1 MADDAGTRRI
11 LLVAQ
16 GTLDRPLQ
24 NILWM
29 VGGISLLLLCGFAIV
44 RSGLPTLPTIVAL
57 VCLVVVVAFIQGRF
71 GGPREFR
78 VEKPHGGG
86 PLQLT
91 GRFADGEIRS
101 RDPLPL
107 ERVELDN
114 GALAFEVRRDQTL
127 TRYHLHPPAFSPTS
141 LEALR
146 KAITDL
152 ESASET
158 DIHSLIAVTNETGIK
173 FYDAR
178 SLILLRFSQKP
189 AFTTFM
195 WLVCGLTVL
204 GWLMA
209 VSLLGA

>member
-1 MADDAGTRRI
+1 MADDAGSRRI
-11 LLVAQ
+11 LLVAE
-16 GTLDRPLQ
+16 GTLDRPLM

-29 VGGISLLLLCGFAIV
+29 VGGITLLLLSGFAIV
-44 RSGLPTLPTIVAL
+44 RSGLPALPMIVAL
-57 VCLVVVVAFIQGRF
+57 VGLVVIVAFIQGRF

-91 GRFADGEIRS
+91 GRFADGEIRG

-114 GALAFEVRRDQTL
+114 DALAFEVRRDGTV
-127 TRYHLHPPAFSPTS
+127 TRYHLHPPAFSSTS

-152 ESASET
+152 ESASEG
-158 DIHSLIAVTNETGIK
+158 DIHSLMAATNETGIK
-173 FYDAR
+173 LYDAKA
-178 SLILLRFSQKP
+178 LILLRFSQKP
-189 AFTTFM
+189 TFTSFM

-204 GWLMA
+204 GWLMV